1 MTPLWQLA
9 KLIRSKNA
17 GPFILTFD
25 ILFESRKAYQRVVQS
40 GVISPELFAR
50 LYGSDPDAI
59 RLFHHEAALAIKASV
74 PRRCSAGDPLDSDIF
89 GGQQHAPLVDI
100 EVP

>member
-1 MTPLWQLA
+1 MAALWQLA

-25 ILFESRKAYQRVVQS
+25 ILFDSRDTYLRVIKS
-40 GVISPELFAR
+40 GVVCPELFAR
-50 LYGSDPDAI
+50 LYDVDPDTI
-59 RLFHHEAALAIKASV
+59 RFFHHEAALAIKASI
-74 PRRCSAGDPLDSDIF
+74 PRRCSAGDPLDSDVF

-100 EVP
+100 EIP